1 MSQEVSTNPRASKPL
16 TSSNSIQPWS
26 AEASADKLMDELF
39 SDIDRILDGGS
50 RLPTEPAKPE
60 YVSLQPIV
68 IPQIAMPPAVIPP
81 QELEEQPSPEPSET
95 PTTPVEPLERRVDNT
110 ASAPVKRSGWSIEKL
125 LLALGITSLV
135 VTLALLLANQQKL
148 TWPGSG
154 NSSSSSSVGENSQLS
169 ASDSQFVS
177 YMLRS
182 LQVIDHRSKTKQNT
196 TATASAAGT
205 TNQSSANLQS
215 LPTTGNRLLGS
226 NQPPT
231 VLERVYIPVYPS
243 QSPAPPA
250 ASQPTVR
257 PSVQAAAP
265 VQRPPAQVQAA
276 APVQRPPAQVQ
287 AARPVQRPPA
297 QAQAARPAQ
306 KPPARAQAPSPV
318 ARLSPPPAALPPAP
332 APVAPPP
339 APAPAAPSL
348 PDSSSQAAAVK
359 HTLVGLLELGD
370 RSAAL
375 FEVNGVTQ
383 RFNIGESIG
392 NSGWTLVSVANQE
405 AVIRRNGEVRSV
417 YVGQKF

>member
-16 TSSNSIQPWS
+16 TNSNSIQPWS

-125 LLALGITSLV
+125 LLGLGITSLV

-148 TWPGSG
+148 TLPWSG
-154 NSSSSSSVGENSQLS
+154 NSSSSSSAGGNSQLS

-196 TATASAAGT
+196 TATASAAST

-215 LPTTGNRLLGS
+215 LPTNSNRLLGA
-226 NQPPT
+226 NQPQT

-243 QSPAPPA
+243 QSPAPQA

-276 APVQRPPAQVQ
+276 RPAQK
-287 AARPVQRPPA
+287 PPA

-306 KPPARAQAPSPV
+306 KPPAQAQAPSPV

-332 APVAPPP
+332 APAAPPP
-339 APAPAAPSL
+339 ALAPDAPSL

-359 HTLVGLLELGD
+359 QTLVGLLELGE

-375 FEVNGVTQ
+375 FEVSGVTQ
-383 RFNIGESIG
+383 RFNVGESIG

>member
-1 MSQEVSTNPRASKPL
+1 MSQEVSTNPRANEPL
-16 TSSNSIQPWS
+16 TASNSIPPWS

-68 IPQIAMPPAVIPP
+68 IPQLAMPPAVIPP
-81 QELEEQPSPEPSET
+81 QELEEQPNPEPSET
-95 PTTPVEPLERRVDNT
+95 PTTPVAPLERLVDNT
-110 ASAPVKRSGWSIEKL
+110 ASAPIKRSGWPIEKL

-148 TWPGSG
+148 TLPWSG
-154 NSSSSSSVGENSQLS
+154 NSSSSSSIGGDSQLS
-169 ASDSQFVS
+169 ASDSQFVT

-196 TATASAAGT
+196 TATASPAGT
-205 TNQSSANLQS
+205 TNQASANLQS

-250 ASQPTVR
+250 ASQPTVK

-276 APVQRPPAQVQ
+276 RPAQK
-287 AARPVQRPPA
+287 PPA

-306 KPPARAQAPSPV
+306 KPPAQAQAPSPV

-332 APVAPPP
+332 AAPPP

-359 HTLVGLLELGD
+359 HTLVGLLELGE

-383 RFNIGESIG
+383 RFNVGESIG

>member
-16 TSSNSIQPWS
+16 TNSNSIQPWS

-125 LLALGITSLV
+125 LLGLGITSLV

-148 TWPGSG
+148 TLPWSG
-154 NSSSSSSVGENSQLS
+154 NSSSSSSIGGNSQLS

-196 TATASAAGT
+196 TATASAAST

-215 LPTTGNRLLGS
+215 LPTNSNRLLGA
-226 NQPPT
+226 NQPQT

-243 QSPAPPA
+243 QSPAPQA

-276 APVQRPPAQVQ
+276 RPAQK
-287 AARPVQRPPA
+287 PPA

-306 KPPARAQAPSPV
+306 KPPAQAQAPSPV

-332 APVAPPP
+332 APAAPPP
-339 APAPAAPSL
+339 ALAPDAPSL

-359 HTLVGLLELGD
+359 HTLVGLLELGE

-375 FEVNGVTQ
+375 FEVSGVTQ
-383 RFNIGESIG
+383 RFNVGESIG

>member
-50 RLPTEPAKPE
+50 RLPTEPAKLE

-81 QELEEQPSPEPSET
+81 QELEEPPSPEPSET
-95 PTTPVEPLERRVDNT
+95 PTTPVKPIERRVDNT
-110 ASAPVKRSGWSIEKL
+110 ASAPVKQSGWSIEKL
-125 LLALGITSLV
+125 LLGLGITSLV

-148 TWPGSG
+148 TLPWSG
-154 NSSSSSSVGENSQLS
+154 NSSSSSSAGGNSQLS

-205 TNQSSANLQS
+205 TNQPSANLQS
-215 LPTTGNRLLGS
+215 LPTTSNRLLGS

-265 VQRPPAQVQAA
+265 VQRPPAQIQAPRPA
-276 APVQRPPAQVQ
+276 QRPPAQVQ
-287 AARPVQRPPA
+287 AP
-297 QAQAARPAQ
+297 RPAQ
-306 KPPARAQAPSPV
+306 KPSGRVQAPSPV
-318 ARLSPPPAALPPAP
+318 ARLSPPPAAPPPAP
-332 APVAPPP
+332 APAAPPP
-339 APAPAAPSL
+339 APVPAAPSL
-348 PDSSSQAAAVK
+348 PDSSSQAAAVR

-383 RFNIGESIG
+383 RFNVGESIG

>member
-16 TSSNSIQPWS
+16 TSSNSVQPWS

-125 LLALGITSLV
+125 LLGLGITSLV
-135 VTLALLLANQQKL
+135 VTLALLLANQLKL
-148 TWPGSG
+148 TLPWSG

-196 TATASAAGT
+196 TATASPAST
-205 TNQSSANLQS
+205 TNQASANLQS
-215 LPTTGNRLLGS
+215 LPTNGNRLLGAS
-226 NQPPT
+226 QPQT

-243 QSPAPPA
+243 QSPAPQA

-265 VQRPPAQVQAA
+265 VQRPPAQAQAA
-276 APVQRPPAQVQ
+276 APVQKPPAQTQ
-287 AARPVQRPPA
+287 AARPAQKPPA

-306 KPPARAQAPSPV
+306 KPPAQVQAPSPV
-318 ARLSPPPAALPPAP
+318 ARLSPPPVALAPAP
-332 APVAPPP
+332 APAAPPP
-339 APAPAAPSL
+339 APAPDAPSL
-348 PDSSSQAAAVK
+348 PDASSQAAAVR

-375 FEVNGVTQ
+375 FEVSGVTQ
-383 RFNIGESIG
+383 RFNVGESIG